1 MIQKYILFD
10 GVRLPFS
17 PDTIEEGCGGGEIS
31 TLPSY
36 GDNSTSYVS
45 RQVGVEYISFSF
57 KIPLMN
63 NLSVPRIGEN
73 STRNIRSIEPATGRY
88 VNPEVHGMIQGQR
101 LVDFIL
107 DAHVTG
113 RSVPI
118 EVVTVIDNGDG
129 GFNYSMRRLGNYKVQ
144 NSEVTYSAGQM
155 ATYAFVRLN
164 CIEYLPNVHLHAS
177 AVVDSGLS
185 SYVSMLST
193 IMVGVDAI
201 TELVDRFG
209 EIGNVVDAVS
219 NLCSGDASGII
230 DKIAEKTGFSDIV
243 EAGSSIFNKVS
254 SWLFKSSGP
263 GVRGVFTGVPS
274 LVDGEGFKNVVSGL
288 CGVINKGDGDW
299 PTDTIGNA
307 ASGGVSSFFKNFNL
321 VGDGQGGTMFAPA
334 GGAFG
339 TINGFV
345 RDGPAQGFNFNPELR
360 FIDDAKGINGD
371 LKGGY
376 YTPEVINYS
385 PPPSLSQSCGLA
397 DTYYNTINDLTV
409 TIAQYD
415 DSYMDTVGVAEG
427 ISASSAWGLVIKTA
441 GVLGDILD
449 VFSGGVKK
457 DSNEDWSNTSPS
469 DAPSKPKKPKK
480 RSTDKNPD
488 PNAFNNKMEIVEYH
502 GVDHHMSGHK
512 SNKGGT
518 AKDKIKENVSKAKQ
532 KSQSASNKG
541 GNAINKIKE
550 NISKAK
556 QKPQSASKTNKRW
569 TYYPKNSRSKVS
581 TRSFVFLYEEDDE
594 FNLCYDSNLYT
605 NYFGVDVVGEWDFG
619 LSEGYFVEV

>member
-17 PDTIEEGCGGGEIS
+17 PDTISEGCGGGEIS

-36 GDNSTSYVS
+36 GDGSTSSVS

-73 STRNIRSIEPATGRY
+73 STRNIRSIEPVIGRS
-88 VNPEVHGMIQGQR
+88 VNPGVHGMIQGQR

-144 NSEVTYSAGQM
+144 NSTVTYSAGQL
-155 ATYAFVRLN
+155 ATYAFVQLN

-177 AVVDSGLS
+177 AVVGSGLS
-185 SYVSMLST
+185 SYGSMLSSFMT
-193 IMVGVDAI
+193 GVEAI

-209 EIGNVVDAVS
+209 EIGNVVDSVS
-219 NLCSGDASGII
+219 NLCSGGVSGII

-243 EAGSSIFNKVS
+243 EAGSSLFNKVS
-254 SWLFKSSGP
+254 SWLFMSSEAS
-263 GVRGVFTGVPS
+263 VRGVFTGVPS
-274 LVDGEGFKNVVSGL
+274 LVDGEGFKTVVSGL
-288 CGVINKGDGDW
+288 CGVANKGVGDW
-299 PTDTIGNA
+299 PTDTIGNTT
-307 ASGGVSSFFKNFNL
+307 SGGGPSFFKNFNL

-334 GGAFG
+334 GGAIG
-339 TINGFV
+339 TTRGFV
-345 RDGPAQGFNFNPELR
+345 RDGPAQGFNFNPGLR
-360 FIDDAKGINGD
+360 FIDDAKGSNGD

-376 YTPEVINYS
+376 YTPEVVNYS

-397 DTYYNTINDLTV
+397 NTYYNTINDLTV

-427 ISASSAWGLVIKTA
+427 VSVSSVWGMITNTA
-441 GVLGDILD
+441 GVLNDILD
-449 VFSGGVKK
+449 VFSGGKK
-457 DSNEDWSNTSPS
+457 EDSNGDWSNTTPS
-469 DAPSKPKKPKK
+469 DAPSTPAAPKSKSKSK
-480 RSTDKNPD
+480 SSQSASKNPD
-488 PNAFNNKMEIVEYH
+488 PNAFNDKQKSQSTSTSN
-502 GVDHHMSGHK
+502 SGK
-512 SNKGGT
+512 Y
-518 AKDKIKENVSKAKQ
+518 AKDKIKDKVENAKQ
-532 KSQSASNKG
+532 KSQSTSTGFGKTAKKARDVLN
-541 GNAINKIKE
+541 
-550 NISKAK
+550 KAK
-556 QKPQSASKTNKRW
+556 QKSSQKQKPSWRYQS
-569 TYYPKNSRSKVS
+569 KNSRSRVS
-581 TRSFVFLYEEDDE
+581 TRSFVFLYGEDDDE
-594 FNLCYDSNLYT
+594 FNLCYDSNMYT